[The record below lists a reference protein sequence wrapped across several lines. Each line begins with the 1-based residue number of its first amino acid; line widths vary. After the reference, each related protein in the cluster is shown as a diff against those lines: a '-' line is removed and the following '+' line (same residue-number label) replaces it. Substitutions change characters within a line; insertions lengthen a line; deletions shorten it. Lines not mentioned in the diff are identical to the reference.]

1 MLVTADAAG
10 GPAQRRLR
18 LPRRQNTS
26 SPFDDAFGFPSR
38 RKQAARSFFLTSCRQ
53 PRRSGARPWHT
64 VFQKGDLASKFFV
77 RRLRLS
83 RIPAGPSA
91 GLLKRIAAR
100 AKACRRV
107 SIAGARGPNVARTK
121 ARDRALPRRD
131 EKLIYRVG
139 RSIGHSELGRAHRHF
154 VLAGC
159 NRHGFPD
166 LNERRHLDRYRFD
179 RSGQLDAAKEHDG
192 ASTTRGND
200 LIALPKC
207 NFGVQCGA

>member
-1 MLVTADAAG
+1 MHSVSPPAAS
-10 GPAQRRLR
+10 RRL
-18 LPRRQNTS
+18 
-26 SPFDDAFGFPSR
+26 AV
-38 RKQAARSFFLTSCRQ
+38 FFLTSCRQ

-64 VFQKGDLASKFFV
+64 VFQKGALASKFFV

-139 RSIGHSELGRAHRHF
+139 RSIGRSELGRAHRHF

-159 NRHGFPD
+159 D
-166 LNERRHLDRYRFD
+166 
-179 RSGQLDAAKEHDG
+179 SGWPYLPSAGGGAAWLVPPGTGSAHI
-192 ASTTRGND
+192 R
-200 LIALPKC
+200 L
-207 NFGVQCGA
+207 QY